1 VVDEEIVGVEDIH
14 GSWRKRKGMLATL
27 VNFAVMEFDC

>member
-1 VVDEEIVGVEDIH
+1 VADEEVVGVEDIR
-14 GSWRKRKGMLATL
+14 GSWSKKKGMLATL

>member
-1 VVDEEIVGVEDIH
+1 VVNKEVVGVEDIC

-27 VNFAVMEFDC
+27 VNFDVMEFDC